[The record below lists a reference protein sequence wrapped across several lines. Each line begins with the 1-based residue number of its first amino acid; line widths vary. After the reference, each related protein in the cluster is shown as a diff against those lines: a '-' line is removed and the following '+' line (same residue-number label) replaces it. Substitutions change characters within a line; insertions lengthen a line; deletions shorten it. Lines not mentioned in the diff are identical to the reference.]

1 MARTSCNKAVFW
13 LLLSAF
19 SLFTGWALDRAGF
32 PAAFLVGP
40 MLCGI
45 VVSLTGLGLAL
56 PRKLFL
62 FAQSIIGCAVAN
74 CITVAIVATI
84 CKDWAVMFL
93 IVGSSVFAGGLVGWT
108 LMKWHALPGTTAAWG
123 STPGAASAMV
133 AMAEEY
139 GADARLIA
147 LMQYLRVLVVVLTA
161 AMVTHFLSGTGS
173 LAPVSPVLPSL
184 SLSPDVW
191 PPLLVTLAVAI
202 GGAFLGKWLRIPAG
216 AMLVPMLLGAV
227 LHASGLTDLYLPFWV
242 QAGASLLL
250 GWYVGLGFN
259 RRLLLSAFKM
269 LPRLLLSTVFLI
281 GLCGISAW
289 LLVAIL
295 HVDALTAYLST
306 SPGGLDSVILIAM
319 SSQADVPFVV
329 AVQTLRLFV
338 VILSGPHIAR
348 FICRHA

>member
-1 MARTSCNKAVFW
+1 MARTLCKQAVLW
-13 LLLSAF
+13 LLLLAF
-19 SLFTGWALDRAGF
+19 SLLTGWALHSAGF

-45 VVSLTGLGLAL
+45 VVSLTGLSLAL

-74 CITVAIVATI
+74 CITAAIVATI

-108 LMKWHALPGTTAAWG
+108 LMKCHALPGTTAAWG
-123 STPGAASAMV
+123 STPGAASAMI
-133 AMAEEY
+133 AMAEAY
-139 GADARLIA
+139 GADARLVA

-161 AMVTHFLSGTGS
+161 AMVTHVLSGSGP
-173 LAPVSPVLPSL
+173 LAPVSPALLSFRLGPDEWPSL
-184 SLSPDVW
+184 LA
-191 PPLLVTLAVAI
+191 TLAVAV
-202 GGAFLGKWLRIPAG
+202 GGGFLGKWLRIPAG
-216 AMLVPMLLGAV
+216 GILVPMLLGAV
-227 LHASGLTDLYLPFWV
+227 LHTSGLIDLYLPFWV

-259 RRLLLSAFKM
+259 RSLLFSAFKM

-289 LLVAIL
+289 LLVEIL
-295 HVDALTAYLST
+295 QVDPLTAYLST
-306 SPGGLDSVILIAM
+306 SPGGIDSVILIAM
-319 SSQADVPFVV
+319 SSKADVSFVV

-338 VILSGPHIAR
+338 VILAGPHIAR